1 MIVTVAY
8 TYSLNVL
15 YFVHRRENRD
25 FLEAAL
31 DEASKR
37 KRKREDLIGI
47 QMTVLSWSVECIF
60 GGLVLVVVLFG
71 LSGKETWERDITKGN
86 ITSAIVMLFCTII
99 IPGTYLLKTENMKN
113 KVFNKGWSESLREC
127 FHLSTN
133 RVVPIENIQM
143 NPIPNMPP
151 APNLIPG
158 AVPISIISENNQAR

>member
-71 LSGKETWERDITKGN
+71 LSGKETWERN
-86 ITSAIVMLFCTII
+86 ITSTIVMLLCSII
-99 IPGTYLLKTENMKN
+99 IPGTYLLNTENMKN
-113 KVFNKGWSESLREC
+113 IVFNKGWSESLREC
-127 FHLSTN
+127 FHMNTN
-133 RVVPIENIQM
+133 NVVPIENIQM
-143 NPIPNMPP
+143 NPVQNMPP

-158 AVPISIISENNQAR
+158 AVPISIISGNNEASSR